1 MISST
6 SNTDRVVRT
15 ELPLA
20 TGQSGLQ
27 RAAVRP
33 DQFSNESTV
42 RLRAALD
49 QQPAVRPDVVA
60 RARALANDPDYPS
73 AATIRHVAGQIL
85 AAPDL
90 TEIGS

>member
-15 ELPLA
+15 ELPAVAGPAGRPRA
-20 TGQSGLQ
+20 TM
-27 RAAVRP
+27 RP

-73 AATIRHVAGQIL
+73 AATIRHVAAQIL